1 MPGPIRHTRSPPRP
15 QRQSLSV
22 VNGDAH
28 HVHQVKTESRVTRS
42 STKRMSVDSESDSS
56 TDCSG
61 SSLTPPPPPP
71 PARSPAPPS
80 HRQIALV
87 RENKRKEALLSDPNI
102 IHDSV
107 TATSVRCRRCTASVH
122 LDKRGTRTYYASNW
136 KRHIDACLL
145 KTPESTG
152 INFLQGE
159 WSVSLPL
166 PHGPHTLATSSIPTS
181 VSCPTDT
188 IVHFY
193 TPTM

>member
-1 MPGPIRHTRSPPRP
+1 MPGPIRHTRSRPRP

-188 IVHFY
+188 VVHFY